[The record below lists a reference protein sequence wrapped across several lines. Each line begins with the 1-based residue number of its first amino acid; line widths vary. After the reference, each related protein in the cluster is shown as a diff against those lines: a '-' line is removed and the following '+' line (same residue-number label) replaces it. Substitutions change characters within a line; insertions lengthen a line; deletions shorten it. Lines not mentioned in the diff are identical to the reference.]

1 MLVENYQTLLDMS
14 MDDRKRHIEQN
25 PAIFNEILEV
35 IGIEEAVIRDQ
46 LNYRLFVQLL
56 SENNIGP
63 AIISQ
68 YVNHLSSTDGLLY
81 KIGEKGTSSVFQ
93 RSYSAL
99 FLTAIVHA
107 DRQLQYLSIEQLELL
122 TQHAVDLLMKEQDLR
137 SYIDAHAGW
146 AHSIAHACDLLGA
159 LIEHPKYPIRYTAHI
174 LQAIRTN
181 FWKGYVFV
189 DDEEE
194 RFCNVIQ
201 ALLIKNIDEALFIEW
216 FEQLYDRLQMVAFE
230 QGYDAQWFK
239 ARTNQLNVTK
249 TMYFY
254 LKFANRNEKL
264 RGVVSIFIQQWLKLN

>member
-1 MLVENYQTLLDMS
+1 MLVEQYHSLLEMTVDE
-14 MDDRKRHIEQN
+14 RKIYAQQN
-25 PAIFNEILEV
+25 PAIFDDIFAA
-35 IGIEEAVIRDQ
+35 IGLEEAAIRDQ
-46 LNYRLFVQLL
+46 LNYRLFVLML
-56 SENNIGP
+56 SENSINQTVITE
-63 AIISQ
+63 
-68 YVNHLSSTDGLLY
+68 YVDRLSTTEGLLFT
-81 KIGEKGTSSVFQ
+81 IGEKGTSSVLQ

-107 DRQLQYLSIEQLELL
+107 DRQLHYLSVQQLEVL
-122 TQHAVDLLMKEQDLR
+122 TQHAVELLAKEQDLR
-137 SYIDAHAGW
+137 SFIDEQTGW